1 MKKIKK
7 HLTSPTLAK
16 RKIKKQPARE
26 LLKLFL
32 TDNDAVGVKYGQQ
45 IKLLSSNKKFEE
57 AILELRQQLR
67 NIREEYQ
74 KNLFEFAHF
83 LGTDVLMM
91 NDATRQNYL
100 RTLYERKQSEVINIR
115 GNKKLSTEA
124 VKIAKMF
131 KLYPAEEWSW
141 IIEELILANDFDIPK
156 ILIQTNPWFK
166 KASEYG
172 FGAFYNCYP
181 SIKINHITKE
191 KELVLKIYPDTS
203 LGDIK
208 KSWNYV
214 KKLQGILKKELKVK
228 QWYPLK
234 NLDKWKLLAQLD
246 GKPGSD
252 YEKQE
257 KLFGEVNDVNFGP
270 IENRRRNQTKQIRH
284 QYKKRMI

>member
-1 MKKIKK
+1 
-7 HLTSPTLAK
+7 
-16 RKIKKQPARE
+16 
-26 LLKLFL
+26 
-32 TDNDAVGVKYGQQ
+32 
-45 IKLLSSNKKFEE
+45 
-57 AILELRQQLR
+57 
-67 NIREEYQ
+67 
-74 KNLFEFAHF
+74 
-83 LGTDVLMM
+83 
-91 NDATRQNYL
+91 
-100 RTLYERKQSEVINIR
+100 
-115 GNKKLSTEA
+115 
-124 VKIAKMF
+124 MF